1 MRGHHRSWSRFLSLT
16 LTLSPQK
23 SGERECYAFHLPARF
38 SANEAKPSA
47 ASGERRL
54 AA

>member
-1 MRGHHRSWSRFLSLT
+1 VRGGGKRWSKRLPLT